1 MPEKDSEDSF
11 YYLNAYQDDIT
22 PGQKMTILHNIS
34 FNDWRAGP
42 HIAPLVTLT
51 REEVTQRKEA
61 SITLEKELYAQLK
74 KLAAAWD
81 EQAAQTMLL
90 ERALEYLQT
99 PEVEHTSNEWK
110 QDKNGI
116 WEISN
121 RTYKMRYKIS
131 YEKAADVYLVSW
143 GIIYNAPKQP
153 ESNYRNYWGDS
164 IYVARQDKKK
174 YPSMEAAQHYIQ
186 GRFDLYCHLFREISP
201 PVPNECR
208 RMFSINGYLAAG
220 YTLAPPDKEEPNKK
234 AVDDLLACLDDAD
247 AAVEVWSKQ
256 AQQTQQYMK
265 ALEYVKTPPTPHT
278 SNRWTVNEYGNHEM
292 SNMVYRFSW
301 REYEHTEWDRT
312 LEKSV
317 PKSWE
322 LTWSVTFNTPHNPD
336 YSGDGWKIAG
346 QDRKIFRDRASM
358 EKYLQG
364 RIAAYADLF
373 VEICPPIPTEH
384 KDRFSINGQL
394 MQGYMV
400 ATKEPERPDQGQVD
414 ALLDCL
420 DDADMLEVPTLAP
433 KKQHPQKENHTI
445 KKKYSPTR

>member
-1 MPEKDSEDSF
+1 MPEKDSKDSF

-153 ESNYRNYWGDS
+153 DS
-164 IYVARQDKKK
+164 IRKNTPAWR
-174 YPSMEAAQHYIQ
+174 PHSI
-186 GRFDLYCHLFREISP
+186 ISK
-201 PVPNECR
+201 
-208 RMFSINGYLAAG
+208 AG
-220 YTLAPPDKEEPNKK
+220 LTCI
-234 AVDDLLACLDDAD
+234 VTC
-247 AAVEVWSKQ
+247 S
-256 AQQTQQYMK
+256 
-265 ALEYVKTPPTPHT
+265 
-278 SNRWTVNEYGNHEM
+278 
-292 SNMVYRFSW
+292 
-301 REYEHTEWDRT
+301 
-312 LEKSV
+312 EKS
-317 PKSWE
+317 PHQSPMSADGC
-322 LTWSVTFNTPHNPD
+322 SVSTAIWRQGTRWLHQIRKNPTRRPLMTC
-336 YSGDGWKIAG
+336 WPVWMTRMP
-346 QDRKIFRDRASM
+346 Q
-358 EKYLQG
+358 YLQ
-364 RIAAYADLF
+364 RRSRKCIFLKRRLNA
-373 VEICPPIPTEH
+373 
-384 KDRFSINGQL
+384 K
-394 MQGYMV
+394 
-400 ATKEPERPDQGQVD
+400 
-414 ALLDCL
+414 
-420 DDADMLEVPTLAP
+420 
-433 KKQHPQKENHTI
+433 
-445 KKKYSPTR
+445 SPFQ